1 QCRAMSNRHFR
12 LENRRMRS
20 MTHVNHRI
28 VLDVGPVA
36 DANVMNI
43 AANRAVTPDRSLF
56 AEVYVTYNLST
67 GFDIRG
73 WVNLRVN
80 PSKRSNHGFGEI
92 VTFLSFVLSVLYL
105 VLGKYKALTCAK
117 LRA

>member
-1 QCRAMSNRHFR
+1 RDVAVTGVQTCALPICNKRPRSDAHIIEQNRADADQASLLDVAPVQCRAMSNRHFR

-43 AANRAVTPDRSLF
+43 AANRAVAPDRSLF
-56 AEVYVTYNLST
+56 AE
-67 GFDIRG
+67 
-73 WVNLRVN
+73 
-80 PSKRSNHGFGEI
+80 
-92 VTFLSFVLSVLYL
+92 
-105 VLGKYKALTCAK
+105 
-117 LRA
+117 